1 MELSETITKE
11 NQMKKLTIAA
21 TITAIAI
28 AVSAPFTF
36 AQTTPE
42 PNTAPP
48 AASPRGYEMGP
59 GMMYNQDQGQG
70 QGQSQVPGYGPGMM
84 YNQGQGRVQGQGQS
98 QGPGYGPGMMGGD
111 GFDCAAG
118 VNAPATAARPGCPR

>member
-1 MELSETITKE
+1 
-11 NQMKKLTIAA
+11 MKKLTIAA

-59 GMMYNQDQGQG
+59 GMMYNQGQVQGQG
-70 QGQSQVPGYGPGMM
+70 QGQVQGPGQSQVPGYGPGMM
-84 YNQGQGRVQGQGQS
+84 GTYGFGWMG
-98 QGPGYGPGMMGGD
+98 GYGGMWAVILLVL
-111 GFDCAAG
+111 AAVG
-118 VNAPATAARPGCPR
+118 LVAWVLTNKRK

>member
-1 MELSETITKE
+1 
-11 NQMKKLTIAA
+11 MKKLTIAA

-59 GMMYNQDQGQG
+59 GMMYNQGQG
-70 QGQSQVPGYGPGMM
+70 QGQ
-84 YNQGQGRVQGQGQS
+84 VQGQGQS
-98 QGPGYGPGMMGGD
+98 QGQGSAYGPGMMGTY
-111 GFDCAAG
+111 GFGWMGGYGGMWGVVLLVLAAVG
-118 VNAPATAARPGCPR
+118 LAAWVLTHKRK

>member
-1 MELSETITKE
+1 
-11 NQMKKLTIAA
+11 MKKLTIAA

-28 AVSAPFTF
+28 GVSAPFTF

-48 AASPRGYEMGP
+48 AASPRGNEMGP

-70 QGQSQVPGYGPGMM
+70 QVQGQGQSQVPGYGPGMM
-84 YNQGQGRVQGQGQS
+84 GSYGSGWMG
-98 QGPGYGPGMMGGD
+98 GYGGMWVVILLIL
-111 GFDCAAG
+111 AAVG
-118 VNAPATAARPGCPR
+118 LAAWVVTHKRK